1 MRLEHWLYTV
11 PLRLRSLFRRGHVEG
26 ELDEEIRFHI
36 ERQVVEATA
45 RGEDAQVARRK
56 ATLALG
62 GPEQVKESCRDVRK
76 TRWLEDLWQDVQYA
90 LRSFRQKPGFAAV
103 AISTVALGIGVTTV
117 MFTVVNGVLL
127 KPLPYLEPERLV
139 SIDEQVENSGR
150 WAFAY
155 LNFLDCQRE
164 SRTLRS
170 MAAWRSGM
178 GGALSEPGDAEHVSS
193 REISAGLFSVL
204 GIRLL
209 HGRGFMPDEDRPG
222 GAPVAIISYRTWR
235 ARFGGDLKALGAR
248 LVFNAKAYT
257 VVGVAPAGFQ
267 PSGDVDLF
275 TPLGQN
281 TAPWMQD
288 REGHPGIQVV
298 GRLRPGVTLA
308 QAQAELGL
316 ISNSLAKQY
325 PKSNAGHN
333 FLVQPLRREIVGDIR
348 PTLWLLLGAV
358 GLVLLIACA
367 NVASLLLAR
376 AVSRERE
383 IAMRM
388 ALGASRSR
396 LARQCL
402 TESTILALGGGLA
415 GVLLAATGTRPFL
428 ALWPGSLPRAD
439 EIALDW
445 RVLAFALAASLLTG
459 ILFGL
464 APALRAPVQGVES
477 SLRAGS
483 RTVTGVSRRLHS
495 GYVIAE
501 IGIAIVLL
509 IAAGTLGR
517 TLLRLSSLDPGFDP
531 SKVLVARVALSSDAS
546 RSPSRTR
553 AAWREIVD
561 RVKDVPGVQSS
572 AIVDSIPM
580 RGDESWIGYWTGS
593 IPPPTDR
600 MPMSQMAFASPEY
613 LRVMGI
619 RLLQGRFFNDRD
631 RTGSERVIVIDEVLA
646 KRIFGSHGGVGKYL
660 MLQILGRAKVV
671 GVVGH
676 VRYRGFAIDDHA
688 AASDQMY
695 SPLAQLPD
703 QYLGVMASGMTLT
716 ARTKVPPLDV
726 VQAIRQQIRGS
737 ARDQVLYDIGTM
749 EQLAAGTL
757 ARQRFL
763 LLLFGI
769 FAGLAL
775 LLACIGIYGVLAYLT
790 GQRIPEF
797 GVRIAIGATPRDVM
811 RLVLQQ
817 SLGMILG
824 GVCIGSLG
832 GLAAALLLKHFV
844 TGVRSMDPLTFVV
857 MISVL
862 VVAAL
867 FASFLP
873 ARRAS
878 RTEPMSALRQE

>member
-1 MRLEHWLYTV
+1 VRLEHWLYTI
-11 PLRLRSLFRRGHVEG
+11 PLRLRSLLRRGKVEG

-36 ERQVVEATA
+36 ERQIAEASA
-45 RGEDAQVARRK
+45 RGEEAEAARRK
-56 ATLALG
+56 AVLALG
-62 GPEQVKESCRDVRK
+62 GSEQVKESCREVRR
-76 TRWLEDLWQDVQYA
+76 TRWLEDLWQDAYYA
-90 LRSFRQKPGFAAV
+90 LRMLRQKPGFATV
-103 AISTVALGIGVTTV
+103 AILTIALGIGATTV

-127 KPLPYLEPERLV
+127 KPLAYPEQERLV
-139 SIDEQVENSGR
+139 SVDEQVENSGR

-155 LNFLDCQRE
+155 FNFLDCQHK
-164 SRTLRS
+164 SRTLAS

-178 GGALSEPGDAEHVSS
+178 GGTLSEPGEAEHVAT

-204 GIRLL
+204 GIGLL
-209 HGRGFMPDEDRPG
+209 HGRGFTPDEDRPG
-222 GAPVAIISYRTWR
+222 GVPVAVVSYRLWQT
-235 ARFGGDLKALGAR
+235 RFGGDPKALGSR
-248 LVFNAKAYT
+248 LVFDGKAYT
-257 VVGVAPAGFQ
+257 VTGIAPAGFQ
-267 PSGDVDLF
+267 LSGDVDLF
-275 TPLGQN
+275 TPLGQE

-298 GRLRPGVTLA
+298 ARLRPGATLA
-308 QAQAELGL
+308 QAQAELRL
-316 ISNSLAKQY
+316 IGSSLAKQY
-325 PKSNAGHN
+325 PKSNAGHS
-333 FLVQPLRREIVGDIR
+333 FFVQPLRREIAGDIR

-358 GLVLLIACA
+358 GLVLLLACA

-376 AVSRERE
+376 AVSREHE

-396 LARQCL
+396 LGRQCL
-402 TESTILALGGGLA
+402 TESTTLAFAGGVV
-415 GVLLAATGTRPFL
+415 GVLVAAAGTRPFL
-428 ALWPGSLPRAD
+428 ALWPGGLPRAG

-445 RVLAFALAASLLTG
+445 RVLVFALAASLLTG
-459 ILFGL
+459 FLFGL
-464 APALRAPVQGVES
+464 APALRAPVRGLET

-483 RTVTGVSRRLHS
+483 RTLTGGSRRLHS

-501 IGIAIVLL
+501 IGIAVVLL

-517 TLLRLSSLDPGFDP
+517 ALLRLSSLDPGFNP
-531 SKVLVARVALSSDAS
+531 NKMLVGRVALSSDEAIN
-546 RSPSRTR
+546 PPRTR

-561 RVKDVPGVQSS
+561 RVKDVPGVQS
-572 AIVDSIPM
+572 AALVDTIPM

-600 MPMSQMAFASPEY
+600 MPMSQMACASPDY
-613 LRVMGI
+613 LQVMGI
-619 RLLQGRFFNDRD
+619 PLLQGRFFDERD
-631 RTGSERVIVIDEVLA
+631 RIGSETVVAIDEVLA
-646 KRIFGSHGGVGKYL
+646 KRIFESHGAVGKYL
-660 MLQILGRAKVV
+660 TLQVLGRAKVV

-676 VRYRGFAIDDHA
+676 VRYRGFAADDQA

-695 SPLAQLPD
+695 LPLAQLPD
-703 QYLGVMASGMTLT
+703 PYLHVMASGMTLT
-716 ARTKVPPLDV
+716 ARTKVPPLNILK
-726 VQAIRQQIRGS
+726 AIRQQIRGS
-737 ARDQVLYDIGTM
+737 ARDQVLYDVGTM
-749 EQLAAGTL
+749 EQLASGTL

-790 GQRIPEF
+790 GQRVPEF
-797 GVRIAIGATPRDVM
+797 GVRMAIGATPRDVM
-811 RLVLQQ
+811 RLVLRQ
-817 SLGMILG
+817 SLAMIFA
-824 GVCIGSLG
+824 GVCTGSLA

-844 TGVRSMDPLTFVV
+844 TGVRATDPLTFVV

-862 VVAAL
+862 VLAAL

-873 ARRAS
+873 ARRAG

>member
-1 MRLEHWLYTV
+1 MRLEHWLYTI
-11 PLRLRSLFRRGHVEG
+11 PLRLRSLFRRDHVEG
-26 ELDEEIRFHI
+26 ELDEEVRFHI
-36 ERQVVEATA
+36 ERQIADATA
-45 RGEDAQVARRK
+45 RGEDANVARRK

-62 GPEQVKESCRDVRK
+62 GSEQVKELCRDVRR
-76 TRWLEDLWQDVQYA
+76 TRWLEDLWNDARYA
-90 LRSFRQKPGFAAV
+90 LRSFRQNSVFAAV
-103 AISTVALGIGVTTV
+103 ALLTIALGMGVTTV
-117 MFTVVNGVLL
+117 MFTVVSGVLL
-127 KPLPYLEPERLV
+127 KPLPYLQPERLV
-139 SIDEQVENSGR
+139 SIDEQVENNGR

-164 SRTLRS
+164 SSTLGS
-170 MAAWRSGM
+170 LAAWRSGM
-178 GGALSEPGDAEHVSS
+178 GGTVSGPGEAEHISS

-209 HGRGFMPDEDRPG
+209 HGRGFAPDEDRPG
-222 GAPVAIISYRTWR
+222 GAPVAIISYRLWQT
-235 ARFGGDLKALGAR
+235 RFGGDAEALGAR
-248 LVFNAKAYT
+248 VIYDGKAYT
-257 VVGVAPAGFQ
+257 VVGIAPAGFQ
-267 PSGDVDLF
+267 LSGDVDLF

-298 GRLRPGVTLA
+298 ARLRPGVTLA
-308 QAQAELGL
+308 QAQAELGML
-316 ISNSLAKQY
+316 GSSLAKQY
-325 PKSNAGHN
+325 PKSNSGHS

-358 GLVLLIACA
+358 SLVLLIACA

-402 TESTILALGGGLA
+402 AESTILALGGGIA
-415 GVLLAATGTRPFL
+415 GVLLAGGGTRPFL

-445 RVLAFALAASLLTG
+445 RVLLFALAASLLTG
-459 ILFGL
+459 IFFGL
-464 APALRAPVQGVES
+464 APVLRAPVHGLES

-483 RTVTGVSRRLHS
+483 RTVTGSSRRLHS

-501 IGIAIVLL
+501 IAIAIVLL

-517 TLLRLSSLDPGFDP
+517 TLLRLSSLDPGFNP
-531 SKVLVARVALSSDAS
+531 NKVLVARVALGSDAAIN
-546 RSPSRTR
+546 PLRTR
-553 AAWREIVD
+553 AAWHEIVD
-561 RVKDVPGVQSS
+561 RVKDVPGVQSA

-600 MPMSQMAFASPEY
+600 MPMSQMAFASPEN

-619 RLLQGRFFNDRD
+619 QLLQGRFFNERD
-631 RTGSERVIVIDEVLA
+631 RIGSERVIVIDEVLA
-646 KRIFGSHGGVGKYL
+646 DRIFGRHGAVGKYL
-660 MLQILGRAKVV
+660 TLQILGRARVV
-671 GVVGH
+671 GVVDH
-676 VRYRGFAIDDHA
+676 VRYRGFAADDHA

-703 QYLGVMASGMTLT
+703 QYLSVMASGMTL
-716 ARTKVPPLDV
+716 AVRTTVSPLSIV
-726 VQAIRQQIRGS
+726 RAIRQQIRGS
-737 ARDQVLYDIGTM
+737 ARDQVLYDVGTM
-749 EQLAAGTL
+749 EQLATGTL

-797 GVRIAIGATPRDVM
+797 GLRIAVGATPRDVM
-811 RLVLQQ
+811 GLVFQQ
-817 SLGMILG
+817 SLAMILG
-824 GVCIGSLG
+824 GVCIGSLMG
-832 GLAAALLLKHFV
+832 FAATVLLRHFV
-844 TGVRSMDPLTFVV
+844 TGVRSTDPLTFLV

-862 VVAAL
+862 VLAAL